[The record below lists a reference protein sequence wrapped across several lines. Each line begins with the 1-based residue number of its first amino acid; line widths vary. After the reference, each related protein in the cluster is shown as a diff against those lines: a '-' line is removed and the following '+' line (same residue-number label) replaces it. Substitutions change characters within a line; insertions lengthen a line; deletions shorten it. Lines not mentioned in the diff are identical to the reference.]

1 MRQRHW
7 LVVPMLAAI
16 AVGCGGGSDSYGSGP
31 NTGGSTGSTTTSIT
45 VKNNVFDPTA
55 TTGAVGSTV
64 SWTWAQSADLHNV
77 TFDDGQKSAN
87 QSSGGYS
94 RLFGTAGTY
103 PYRCTNHPGMTGTV
117 TVQ

>member
-1 MRQRHW
+1 MRQRNW
-7 LVVPMLAAI
+7 LIVPIVAAF
-16 AVGCGGGSDSYGSGP
+16 AAGCGGGSDSYGSGP
-31 NTGGSTGSTTTSIT
+31 NTGGSTGSKTTSIT

-55 TTGAVGSTV
+55 TTVPVGSTV
-64 SWTWAQSADLHNV
+64 SWTWAQGVDPHNV

-94 RLFGTAGTY
+94 RLFSTAGTY
-103 PYRCTNHPGMTGTV
+103 PYRCTNHPGMNGTI

>member
-1 MRQRHW
+1 MRQRNW
-7 LVVPMLAAI
+7 LIVPMLAVLA
-16 AVGCGGGSDSYGSGP
+16 AGCGGGSDSYGSGP
-31 NTGGSTGSTTTSIT
+31 NTSGSTGSKTTSIT

-55 TTGAVGSTV
+55 TTVPVGSTV
-64 SWTWAQSADLHNV
+64 SWTWAQGVDLHNV

-94 RLFGTAGTY
+94 RLFSTAGTY
-103 PYRCTNHPGMTGTV
+103 PYRCTNHPGMNGTI